1 MIFLPSEIVKE
12 FIKIRKEAGLTQE
25 KLAKIMMSSE
35 SRISMFENYKFN
47 PSLEWLVRYAFACGK
62 VMKISFVDG
71 RKKKR

>member
-1 MIFLPSEIVKE
+1 MSSEIVEE

-25 KLAKIMMSSE
+25 KLAKIMMSSA